1 MLSATDSARG
11 SGTASSRAATRAL
24 VVRDLDVHYG
34 KVQALRGVSL
44 RIEPGEMVALLGSN
58 GAGKT
63 STLRAISGLVAP
75 SGGTIDF
82 GDVAVGSMPAHE
94 VVVHGIA
101 HLPEGR
107 ELFPT
112 LTVEENLRFG
122 YYSRRHDG
130 DYDER
135 LAEVFGIFPRLG
147 ERRKQAAGT
156 LSGGEQQMLGA
167 ARSLMSKPELL
178 MIDELSLGLAPMIVA
193 DLFAILRDVN
203 DAGTS
208 VLIVEQFI
216 HLALKNTHRAYVLA
230 KGEVVL
236 EGSSSELGS
245 DPQVV
250 EAYLGG

>member
-1 MLSATDSARG
+1 
-11 SGTASSRAATRAL
+11 
-24 VVRDLDVHYG
+24 
-34 KVQALRGVSL
+34 
-44 RIEPGEMVALLGSN
+44 
-58 GAGKT
+58 
-63 STLRAISGLVAP
+63 
-75 SGGTIDF
+75 
-82 GDVAVGSMPAHE
+82 
-94 VVVHGIA
+94 
-101 HLPEGR
+101 
-107 ELFPT
+107 
-112 LTVEENLRFG
+112 
-122 YYSRRHDG
+122 
-130 DYDER
+130 
-135 LAEVFGIFPRLG
+135 
-147 ERRKQAAGT
+147 
-156 LSGGEQQMLGA
+156 MLGA

-216 HLALKNTHRAYVLA
+216 HLALRNTHRAYVLA